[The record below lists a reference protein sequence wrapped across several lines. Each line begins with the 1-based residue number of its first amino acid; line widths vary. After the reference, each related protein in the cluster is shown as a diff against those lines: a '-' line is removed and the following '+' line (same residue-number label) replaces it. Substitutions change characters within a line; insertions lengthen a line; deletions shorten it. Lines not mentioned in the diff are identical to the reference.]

1 MKIHSTSAWRR
12 LSGQC
17 YRRDKAK
24 NAECAICHR
33 PIDYDAKPSSYDWAY
48 EPDHRLNAKD
58 HPELALEPSN
68 IQPAHRTC
76 NRRKQGKAGITNLGK
91 PSRKW

>member
-48 EPDHRLNAKD
+48 EPDHRLNARPCP
-58 HPELALEPSN
+58 PEECPRFSAKEVAN
-68 IQPAHRTC
+68 
-76 NRRKQGKAGITNLGK
+76 G
-91 PSRKW
+91 